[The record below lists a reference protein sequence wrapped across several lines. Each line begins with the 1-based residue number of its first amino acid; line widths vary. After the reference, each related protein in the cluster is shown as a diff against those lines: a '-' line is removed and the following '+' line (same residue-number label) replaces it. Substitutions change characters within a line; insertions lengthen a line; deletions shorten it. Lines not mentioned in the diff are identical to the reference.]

1 MGLTVSFSMGSVAVK
16 HDIRQA
22 AESNVDASLTYRD
35 EIMIDKLKD
44 FGYDIYKYTDARFR
58 PYIDEYNEIVS
69 RPCRRKTEPYSQ
81 ILEATNEKRA
91 ANKTGPRPT
100 KIAYEFVLQVGN
112 QDTNPAS
119 ADRDEDDIEL
129 NRILYREILKEIQR
143 QYPHAEILLA
153 TYHADEPEG
162 TPHLHIL
169 VQFVGEGYE
178 RGLSHQISISRAL
191 ECDGIERAAKRH
203 DDRYQMEAWVEE
215 VKDNIMEP
223 LMKDIMHEDR
233 EIIGDSR
240 SRQNIHLFRKS
251 SIDEDRYMEKEREE
265 HQEELNRMEEQKGR
279 LDDEIIDKNQQISQA
294 DDEIRKKKA
303 VAEELD
309 SDIERK
315 LDQSEALGVLEAI
328 DGQIADI
335 EERLKKAK
343 RQDKDPEKMILKVIS
358 EKKSITGKITQP
370 ESVVVS
376 RKNFNKLKQRS
387 DDYMHMNSILKDAK
401 KLMQAVVAG
410 IKQLVGGRETQER
423 IEAKARASEIVKEKD
438 QRIEK
443 LEDRCRDLEYDKVDM
458 DEVLMIERKAR
469 NTSLSPDTW
478 REYIQTIDRLGECI
492 PKDTLDDLLGDIER
506 FIDCKDDQMKD
517 IMDTVK
523 EYRSTMDRS
532 LEQSGDDM
540 LQERLRLLEEAFEKS
555 KKERRKHK
563 EISYE
568 EYDIGDL

>member
-1 MGLTVSFSMGSVAVK
+1 MGLTISFSMGSVAVK

-22 AESNVDASLTYRD
+22 AEPNVDASLTYRD

-44 FGYDIYKYTDARFR
+44 FGYDIYKYTNARFQ

-81 ILEATNEKRA
+81 VLEATNEKRA

-119 ADRDEDDIEL
+119 ADRDEEDIEL
-129 NRILYREILKEIQR
+129 NRILYREILKEIQS

-303 VAEELD
+303 VAEGLD

-315 LDQSEALGVLEAI
+315 RDQSEALGVLEAI

-469 NTSLSPDTW
+469 NTYLFPDTW

-506 FIDCKDDQMKD
+506 FRDCKDDQMKD

-540 LQERLRLLEEAFEKS
+540 LQERLRLLEEAFEKR